1 MLKETECIICNKNA
15 KIVLEEFHGYIE
27 DQNFNIYHCSF
38 CNTSFA
44 WPQKVDNKIYNY
56 IYSMAEV
63 VPGYNRYAMYAKV
76 IKIKKNALSYLAG
89 KEAMYFAVKEILK
102 QNTDKSQKILE
113 VGSGLGYLTYAIARE
128 GYNIRG
134 LDISMDAIEKAEK
147 QFGKY
152 YICEDVYQYALANNG
167 KFDVVILTEVIEHV
181 PDPSGFSNVLLD
193 LLKPGGKIIIS
204 TPNKSAYPR
213 HEYWHT
219 ELPPVHLTW
228 FSEDSFQVISQQKG
242 LSLSLFDFTRFN
254 KKHFDFTRFKYYE
267 RYKERHKIVPTLN
280 AKGKVLE
287 PRSLIPHNS
296 FSRLTTNLKSLLKS
310 IMERLIILS
319 PLIDKK
325 HLNRNCYLCVVL
337 QKKKG

>member
-15 KIVLEEFHGYIE
+15 KIVLEEFHGYTE
-27 DQNFNIYHCSF
+27 DQKFNIYNCSF
-38 CNTSFA
+38 CDTSFV

-56 IYSMAEV
+56 IYSMSEV

-76 IKIKKNALSYLAG
+76 IKNKKNPLSYLAG

-128 GYNIRG
+128 GYDIVG
-134 LDISMDAIEKAEK
+134 LDISMDAIQKAEN

-152 YICEDVYQYALANNG
+152 YICEDVYQYALDNSE

-181 PDPSGFSNVLLD
+181 PDPSGFSSVLLN

-204 TPNKSAYPR
+204 TPNKSAYPK

-228 FSEDSFQVISQQKG
+228 FSEDSFHVISQQKG
-242 LSLSLFDFTRFN
+242 LTLSLFDFTKFN
-254 KKHFDFTRFKYYE
+254 KKHIDFTRFKYYE
-267 RYKERHKIVPTLN
+267 SYYERHKIVPTLS
-280 AKGKVLE
+280 AEGKLLE
-287 PRSLIPHNS
+287 PRSLIPHSS
-296 FSRLTTNLKSLLKS
+296 FSRLTTGLKNLLKP
-310 IMERLIILS
+310 IVERLIILS
-319 PLIDKK
+319 PLMDKK

-337 QKKKG
+337 QKQLS